1 MDHTTQPA
9 KVGELLRI
17 PHNTARGGQRGEG
30 TDEGVGLGEVG
41 GEVEA
46 GAVGGLDL
54 EVLDALPLVAG
65 ALGHVEHVGDVVG
78 LQHRAVPGRQ
88 PAAQVQVRRH
98 DEVGGR
104 RIVLHV
110 FLLSFCL
117 FSLYLSNSFI

>member
-1 MDHTTQPA
+1 MGGG
-9 KVGELLRI
+9 KVV
-17 PHNTARGGQRGEG
+17 G

-65 ALGHVEHVGDVVG
+65 ALGHVEHVGDLVG
-78 LQHRAVPGRQ
+78 LQHRAVLGRQ

-98 DEVGGR
+98 NEVGGC
-104 RIVLHV
+104 RIVLHLLV
-110 FLLSFCL
+110 FVL
-117 FSLYLSNSFI
+117 FNIYSLFIF